1 MIVLDENPVFTLLVD
16 DIEEE
21 MVKKPDISVEVG
33 VNVVVNLKT
42 FF

>member
-1 MIVLDENPVFTLLVD
+1 MTIPDENPVFTHLVD
-16 DIEEE
+16 DIKEE

-42 FF
+42 F